1 MKASRT
7 PWILSLATLAVI
19 ACPLAMADSSG
30 WYIGANVGQ
39 SRATIDNQRIANG
52 LLQSG
57 LVTTS
62 ISDRDRNTGFKFF
75 GGYQLNRYF
84 ALEGGYFDLGRFG
97 FTSTTLPAGSLDGN
111 IRLRG
116 LDFDAV
122 GFLPITEKLSA
133 FGRIGLIYAQARDNF
148 SGTGAVTVLTPSPR
162 KNATNYKFGVGLQYA
177 LTPSLGMRLEAERY
191 RIDDAVG
198 NKGDIDLLSVGLIY
212 RFGGEAPPPPPPPP
226 EAAPAP
232 PPPPPPPA
240 AEPPAPQKVV
250 IELRGVQFQF
260 DRPRP
265 GQTDLNG
272 ILDKP
277 VSDSVAILDQA
288 ADTLKRYP
296 DTQIQIDGYTDSI
309 GSQAYN
315 LKLSDRRAEFV
326 AKYLTAHGVPASQIS
341 GTKGFGKDDP
351 VASNATAEGRE
362 RNRRVEFKVQNAGS
376 MEQPQQ

>member
-1 MKASRT
+1 MKHKSLYALIALAIAGGVATGKAQAVDYSNWYLAPRIGVVIPDSHRQTQNSLLGGFGVGFWVNSNFAADIQYTITNADYKNSSPFATRQWETQGLDVAGRYFFGTPDTNWRPFLMGSIGAVSHRAFMAQDGWGPAVAVGVGVQHALSDNIALRGEVDYRRNRDTVSIPGRASYGDV
-7 PWILSLATLAVI
+7 LATL
-19 ACPLAMADSSG
+19 
-30 WYIGANVGQ
+30 
-39 SRATIDNQRIANG
+39 
-52 LLQSG
+52 G
-57 LVTTS
+57 LV
-62 ISDRDRNTGFKFF
+62 ISMNH
-75 GGYQLNRYF
+75 
-84 ALEGGYFDLGRFG
+84 
-97 FTSTTLPAGSLDGN
+97 P
-111 IRLRG
+111 
-116 LDFDAV
+116 
-122 GFLPITEKLSA
+122 
-133 FGRIGLIYAQARDNF
+133 
-148 SGTGAVTVLTPSPR
+148 
-162 KNATNYKFGVGLQYA
+162 
-177 LTPSLGMRLEAERY
+177 
-191 RIDDAVG
+191 
-198 NKGDIDLLSVGLIY
+198 
-212 RFGGEAPPPPPPPP
+212 APPPPT
-226 EAAPAP
+226 PAP
-232 PPPPPPPA
+232 VVAPPPPPPA
-240 AEPPAPQKVV
+240 AQPPAPQKVV

-265 GQTDLNG
+265 GQTNLNG

-315 LKLSDRRAEFV
+315 MKLSDRRAEFV